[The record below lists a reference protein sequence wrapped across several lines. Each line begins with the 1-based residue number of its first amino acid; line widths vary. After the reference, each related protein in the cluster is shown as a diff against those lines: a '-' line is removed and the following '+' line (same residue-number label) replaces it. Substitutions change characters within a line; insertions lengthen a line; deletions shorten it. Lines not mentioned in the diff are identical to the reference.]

1 MRIAQIAP
9 LYESVPPKQY
19 GGTER
24 IVSYLTE
31 ELVNMGLD
39 VTLFASGDS
48 VTKAKLVG
56 IVPEATRMS
65 GSDPIIYHMLLL
77 EQLIKRI
84 ESFDIIHFSI
94 DCIHFTVARRL
105 VVPHITTLHGRLDLP
120 DLIPFYKE
128 FNDIPVVSISKAQRI
143 SLPFANWQGTVYHG
157 LPENLYKFSG
167 KPDKYLAFLGRISI
181 EKRPD
186 RAIEIAKKSG
196 IKLKIAAKVD
206 KIDREYFENVI
217 KPLLDD
223 PMIEFIGEIGEKDK
237 QDFLGNALALL
248 FPIDWP
254 EPFGLVMIESL
265 ACGTP
270 VIAYGNG
277 SVPEIIDNGID
288 GFIVNS
294 INSAVKAV
302 LNIDSIDRKRCRQI
316 FDQHFTSRQMAE
328 NYLNIYE
335 KIIQKNQNRRAIHGI

>member
-1 MRIAQIAP
+1 M
-9 LYESVPPKQY
+9 E
-19 GGTER
+19 
-24 IVSYLTE
+24 
-31 ELVNMGLD
+31 
-39 VTLFASGDS
+39 
-48 VTKAKLVG
+48 
-56 IVPEATRMS
+56 
-65 GSDPIIYHMLLL
+65 
-77 EQLIKRI
+77 RI
-84 ESFDIIHFSI
+84 ESFDIVHFSI
-94 DCIHFTVARRL
+94 DCIHFPIARRL
-105 VVPHITTLHGRLDLP
+105 DVPHITTLHGRLDLP
-120 DLIPFYKE
+120 DLIPFYEE
-128 FNDIPVVSISKAQRI
+128 FNDIPVVSISSAQRI
-143 SLPFANWQGTVYHG
+143 PLPFANWQGTVYHG
-157 LPENLYKFSG
+157 LPKDLYKLNE
-167 KPDKYLAFLGRISI
+167 KPDKYLVFLGRISI

-196 IKLKIAAKVD
+196 MKLKIAAKID
-206 KIDREYFENVI
+206 KVDREYFENVI

-223 PMIEFIGEIGEKDK
+223 PMIEFIGEICEKDK

-302 LNIDSIDRKRCRQI
+302 SNIDLIDRKRCRQI
-316 FDQHFTSRQMAE
+316 FDQRFTSRLTAE

-335 KIIQKNQNRRAIHGI
+335 KIIQNNQNRRAIYGI